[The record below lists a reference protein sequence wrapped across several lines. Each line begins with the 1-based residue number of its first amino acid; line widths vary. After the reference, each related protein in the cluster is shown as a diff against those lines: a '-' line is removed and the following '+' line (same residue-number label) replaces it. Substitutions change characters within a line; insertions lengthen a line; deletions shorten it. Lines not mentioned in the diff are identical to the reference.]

1 MKKQTMGYG
10 DLILIAVIG
19 AWLGPIKIM
28 LVIFVGAF
36 LGLSFWIIKSYTYEI
51 NKNEQLPFG
60 AFLGISAIVLNMV
73 EIQYINK
80 LIKII
85 L

>member
-10 DLILIAVIG
+10 DLILIAVLG
-19 AWLGPIKIM
+19 AWLGPIKIL
-28 LVIFVGAF
+28 LVIFSGAF
-36 LGLSFWIIKSYTYEI
+36 FGLSFWIIKGFITGI
-51 NKNEQLPFG
+51 NKNEHLPFG
-60 AFLGISAIVLNMV
+60 TFLGSPAIVLSMV
-73 EIQYINK
+73 EIQFIYK

>member
-1 MKKQTMGYG
+1 MFGIIS
-10 DLILIAVIG
+10 LILIAVIG
-19 AWLGPIKIM
+19 AWLGPIKIL
-28 LVIFVGAF
+28 LVIFAGAF
-36 LGLSFWIIKSYTYEI
+36 FGLSFWIIKSYTYGI

-60 AFLGISAIVLNMV
+60 TFLGISAIFLNMV
-73 EIQYINK
+73 EIEFIYK